1 MKATTKKVVLFV
13 AVITALAFLSFYA
26 AYTEGF
32 TSGSD
37 AATKIYMVYA
47 DWCPHCKTVKPMME
61 ALKATVSSEPAL
73 KGKSVAVELIDGE
86 SKSPLLAELP
96 EVRGFPTFFI
106 KRGDKVTEYKGA
118 REKEAIVEA
127 LAA

>member
-1 MKATTKKVVLFV
+1 MKAATKKIVLFV

-26 AYTEGF
+26 AYSEGF
-32 TSGSD
+32 TAVDD
-37 AATKIYMVYA
+37 AATKLYMVYA
-47 DWCPHCKTVKPMME
+47 DWCPHCKVVKPMME
-61 ALKATVSSEPAL
+61 TLKATIGSEPAL

-86 SKSPLLAELP
+86 SKSPLLKELP

-106 KRGDKVTEYKGA
+106 KRGEQVTEYKGP

-127 LAA
+127 LST